1 MRRKHDHPRR
11 VEQLQHDDDDDD
23 RLAGDD
29 RDDDDLPLREDRFGG
44 S

>member
-11 VEQLQHDDDDDD
+11 VEQLQHDDD